1 MNPATLKKLQ
11 SLKSVEVS
19 SNVEVKQVN
28 KPIKEKK
35 QVKPKETKC
44 YIHIASLKEYPKILI
59 NQLRFEWF
67 DSLEECEGW
76 CKEHCLTYEIRDQKG
91 NTIIKKK

>member
-44 YIHIASLKEYPKILI
+44 YIHIASLK
-59 NQLRFEWF
+59 
-67 DSLEECEGW
+67 
-76 CKEHCLTYEIRDQKG
+76 
-91 NTIIKKK
+91 